1 MKILLLFLILATN
14 LIADDQ
20 RARMHYLNKEYNK
33 AKVEYQNL
41 IKKYPSNPVYLY
53 NLGSA
58 FYRLNKTNQAKFYYL
73 KALKIQPAMTEA
85 KANIKLIN
93 ASKIDQTLIN
103 ETFWISVFGFSIKA
117 AVYLGAY

>member
-1 MKILLLFLILATN
+1 M
-14 LIADDQ
+14 
-20 RARMHYLNKEYNK
+20 
-33 AKVEYQNL
+33 

-117 AVYLGAY
+117 ASVFGAITFVTMLLYLFLKTAIA